1 MSLTNVSKITP
12 MPMPKYTEHFLIL
25 SIIIVASCHSIVIG
39 GFKSVCV
46 CERER
51 EGEREGE
58 INSTTS
64 NCRTHAETYIY
75 IYIYMLTHILKES
88 FQTKLIYM
96 DVLNYKIG
104 CQKNY

>member
-46 CERER
+46 CERKRER
-51 EGEREGE
+51 ERERE
-58 INSTTS
+58 
-64 NCRTHAETYIY
+64 R
-75 IYIYMLTHILKES
+75 
-88 FQTKLIYM
+88 
-96 DVLNYKIG
+96 
-104 CQKNY
+104 